1 MIDHETQL
9 ERIVAAD
16 HADVPPPDLAV
27 LVAAG
32 RRRLRRRRTA
42 TGIASVAAAAVLAV
56 PAYVVATLAG
66 GERDASDTTVASSA
80 PAVRQGCVLC
90 RPPAA
95 SSRTETG
102 VLLGEPLVIGT
113 QPGGVEEVLYA
124 VRTDGTDLLTGE
136 QGPVDVLKLGW
147 RQEAELHPAA
157 STVQPGYDGISPDGD
172 PVRFWSSYSVQRQAD
187 EFLVVGYV
195 EGAPAEVS
203 WSTPA
208 GDSGPVDATS
218 TAVID
223 DYTVFYLT
231 RPLPDGSEPP
241 SYRQVPAPGG
251 DTAIEINPRGGFPP
265 PLTIH
270 TSDGWSCSLQRC
282 GSVG

>member
-16 HADVPPPDLAV
+16 HADVPPPDLA
-27 LVAAG
+27 LLIAAG
-32 RRRLRRRRTA
+32 RRRRRRRRTA
-42 TGIASVAAAAVLAV
+42 ACIASVAAAAVLAV
-56 PAYVVATLAG
+56 PTYVVATSAG
-66 GERDASDTTVASSA
+66 GERDGSGTTVASGTSA
-80 PAVRQGCVLC
+80 ARQGCVLC

-95 SSRTETG
+95 SGRPETG
-102 VLLGEPLVIGT
+102 ALLGEPLVIGT
-113 QPGGVEEVLYA
+113 QPDGVDEVLYA
-124 VRTDGTDLLTGE
+124 VRTDGTDLRTGE
-136 QGPVDVLKLGW
+136 EGPVDVLKLGW
-147 RQEAELHPAA
+147 RQAAEIHPAA

-172 PVRFWSSYSVQRQAD
+172 PVQFWSSPGVQRQAD

-195 EGAPAEVS
+195 DGAPAEIT
-203 WSTPA
+203 WSTPN
-208 GDSGPVDATS
+208 GDSGPVDGTS

-223 DYTVFYLT
+223 GYTVFYLT
-231 RPLPDGSEPP
+231 RPLPAGSEPP

-251 DTAIEINPRGGFPP
+251 DKAIEIDPGGRFPP
-265 PLTIH
+265 SLTIH